1 MDGGSLNVRNDEL
14 FDKLDSAPKKDVNK
28 LIQLQKETSSNSIKK
43 QIKDSVTAIEE
54 TLFTLDII
62 NTDLEDKSNSK
73 TSENTDNNNK
83 KTVFNL
89 LVNNLNNS
97 NSDNFIKKI
106 EKLYNIFYKCYESE
120 VTIKKLPRSS
130 IDEYVKNRI
139 LGRVM
144 YNIHY
149 LKNYTRYYEQERFA
163 DIIKKLKKIP
173 KIHET
178 WPGVV
183 TELYNKLN
191 NKLDTND
198 ITEADCIEVYK
209 IIIKKEEE
217 EKEEKEQLSDA
228 QSSNPNEP
236 IMGNLPSSTE

>member
-28 LIQLQKETSSNSIKK
+28 LIQLQKETSYNSIKK

-97 NSDNFIKKI
+97 NSDNFIKKLKSYI
-106 EKLYNIFYKCYESE
+106 TFFINVMK
-120 VTIKKLPRSS
+120 
-130 IDEYVKNRI
+130 VK
-139 LGRVM
+139 
-144 YNIHY
+144 
-149 LKNYTRYYEQERFA
+149 
-163 DIIKKLKKIP
+163 
-173 KIHET
+173 
-178 WPGVV
+178 
-183 TELYNKLN
+183 
-191 NKLDTND
+191 
-198 ITEADCIEVYK
+198 
-209 IIIKKEEE
+209 
-217 EKEEKEQLSDA
+217 
-228 QSSNPNEP
+228 
-236 IMGNLPSSTE
+236 